1 MHKLLTLLLLACTT
15 IGFSQSIT
23 LKGKITDPD
32 NFPLESATVYITS
45 VKDSAMVDYTIT
57 SKNGSWELKTRAINK
72 PVFLKISFVGFSD
85 YKEKFE
91 SLTENKDFGTIK
103 LSDKSTNLNEVVIQ
117 GETPPIRIKS
127 DTLEFN
133 AESFK
138 VRPDANVEAL
148 LKQLPGV
155 EIDEEGKIT
164 VNGKEV
170 NQILVNGKPFFDK
183 DGKIAIQNLPAEII
197 NKVQVTDTKT
207 KKEELSGDKA
217 SGNNASI
224 NLTIDE
230 DKNKGFFGRVM
241 GGYGS
246 SDRYESSALVNY
258 FKGPR
263 KISLL
268 ASSNNINSSGFSMN
282 EIFDNMGGGR
292 NMSVWTSDDGGFNIN
307 GTQFGGGKGITQSN
321 MVGLNYADQWVK
333 GFDGSANYFY
343 TSADTE
349 NRNRTKQ
356 TNFLPLRETAT
367 GSGVF
372 LDDSYT
378 LDSQSVSKN
387 DKYAH
392 NFNTEFN
399 IKIDST
405 TSIYVA
411 PKFSKGNSSVRN
423 TSTQASRKLVDET
436 LLNDSEGLRL
446 DENDNTAFNNSFNFS
461 KVFNSKKGRSID
473 VWVDN
478 EIRKDD
484 GSNLNRTNTNKYNYA
499 DDGTRTVETDNRD
512 QIRYNKQTADR
523 HNFGFEFT
531 EPVRDSIKIKIGASY
546 EYTKNTEDRDGF
558 DFDATTGTYSN
569 YNDPLSNYLSSKKN
583 TLKPYT
589 GLEVNKSKMWAYFRG
604 GPRIVNFNNDGFYM
618 GNAYALNKSYMLPNL
633 EGGMN
638 YSFTKSKSLWVGYN
652 YDVEFP
658 QASQVLAIEDISNPL
673 NTSIGNPDLSPEK
686 YHNVNVSFRDYDYAT
701 RSGYSFYVGGN
712 YYESAIRGYVV
723 VDESAK
729 STTTYR
735 NVSGTYNSWFSV
747 NWSKSIKK
755 EAHTY
760 RMSIGFNGNY
770 QLSKG
775 FLNEQLF
782 DAKSLR
788 ITPRVNFTYEYG
800 ELLTINPS
808 YSFTYNDTK
817 YSNYP
822 VSGASNFVHKLNL
835 QTTSYWPKHIVFGND
850 FGYNYNSQLGAGF
863 KKDFYLWNSSIG
875 YNFYND
881 RLLFKVK
888 VYDLLNQNLGTSRS
902 ISSTSITDEQ
912 NIVLKRYVMFSL
924 TFKLNKFGDKKK
936 EDNGGGFWWF

>member
-1 MHKLLTLLLLACTT
+1 MHKLLTLLLLACASM
-15 IGFSQSIT
+15 GFSQTIT

-32 NFPLESATVYITS
+32 NFPLESATVYLTS

-57 SKNGSWELKTRAINK
+57 NKNGNWELKTKAINK
-72 PVFLKISFVGFSD
+72 PVFLKISFVGFAD
-85 YKEKFE
+85 YKEKFDAITE
-91 SLTENKDFGTIK
+91 SKDFGTMK
-103 LSDKSTNLNEVVIQ
+103 MADKSTTLNEVVIK

-155 EIDEEGKIT
+155 EIDPEGKIT

-183 DGKIAIQNLPAEII
+183 DGKIAIQNLPADII
-197 NKVQVTDTKT
+197 NKVQVTDTKS

-230 DKNKGFFGRVM
+230 EKNKGFFGRVM
-241 GGYGS
+241 GGYGTN
-246 SDRYESSALVNY
+246 DRYESSAMANY
-258 FKGPR
+258 FKGKT

-292 NMSVWTSDDGGFNIN
+292 NMNVWTGENGSFGIN
-307 GTQFGGGKGITQSN
+307 GMQFGGGQGITQSN
-321 MVGLNYADQWVK
+321 IIGLNYADEWAK
-333 GFDGSANYFY
+333 GFDGSANYFF
-343 TSADTE
+343 TSANTD

-356 TNFLPLRETAT
+356 TNFLPLRETAPN
-367 GSGVF
+367 SGTF

-378 LDSQSVSKN
+378 LNSQSVSKD

-405 TSIYVA
+405 SSIYIA
-411 PKFSKGNSSVRN
+411 PKFSRANSTARN
-423 TSTQASRKLVDET
+423 TSSQESRKISDGQ

-446 DENDNTAFNNSFNFS
+446 NENENTAFTNGFNYSKSF
-461 KVFNSKKGRSID
+461 KKKGRSID
-473 VWVDN
+473 VWIEN
-478 EIRKDD
+478 QIRKDD
-484 GSNLNRTNTNKYNYA
+484 GSNLNKSVTNKYNYA
-499 DDGTRTVETDNRD
+499 DDGTRTVEVDNRN
-512 QIRYNKQTADR
+512 QIRYNKQKDDSHTI
-523 HNFGFEFT
+523 GIEFS
-531 EPVRDSIKIKIGASY
+531 EPVPDSLSLRLGINY
-546 EYTKNTEDRDGF
+546 EYTKNTQDRDGF
-558 DFDATTGTYSN
+558 DFNTTTGRYTT
-569 YNDPLSNYLSSKKN
+569 YNDLLSNDISSKKN
-583 TLKPYT
+583 TLEPFA
-589 GLEVNKSKMWAYFRG
+589 GFQVNKSKLWAYFRG
-604 GPRIVNFNNDGFYM
+604 GPSVVNFNNDGVYR
-618 GNAYALNKSYMLPNL
+618 GTTYAVNKTYLLPNVQ
-633 EGGMN
+633 GGMN
-638 YSFTKSKSLWVGYN
+638 YSFSKSQSLWVGYN
-652 YDVEFP
+652 FDVNFP
-658 QASQVLAIEDISNPL
+658 QASQVLDIVDISNPL
-673 NTSIGNPDLSPEK
+673 NILTGNPNLNPER
-686 YHNVNVSFRDYDYAT
+686 YHNFNVSFRDFDYAT
-701 RSGYSFYVGGN
+701 RSGYNFYAGGN
-712 YYESAIRGYVV
+712 YYESAITNFVEV
-723 VDESAK
+723 NSSAI
-729 STTTYR
+729 STTSYK
-735 NVSGTYNSWFSV
+735 NVSGNYNTWFYA

-760 RMSIGFNGNY
+760 RFNIGLNGNY
-770 QLSKG
+770 NFEKG
-775 FLNEQLF
+775 FINTELF
-782 DAKSLR
+782 SAKTLKIS
-788 ITPRVNFTYEYG
+788 PKVNFTYEYG

-808 YSFTYNDTK
+808 YNFTYSDTK
-817 YSNYP
+817 YTNYPIKSASNY
-822 VSGASNFVHKLNL
+822 VHRLNL
-835 QTTSYWPKHIVFGND
+835 QTTSYWPKHVVFGND

-902 ISSTSITDEQ
+902 ISPTSITDQE

-924 TFKLNKFGDKKK
+924 TFKLNKFGEKKK
-936 EDNGGGFWWF
+936 EDTGGGFWWF